1 MTTKTATPEK
11 RSVPLR
17 SAGWI
22 LTALLLAYAAL
33 LHNGI
38 GPIPS
43 NLESNWYNPSRFL
56 LDAIMASGRGDAM
69 ESVGSAIALL
79 ALPALVTAVAVFF
92 TTRSAVARMLSTA
105 SVIAVVFF
113 VYYGVGA
120 PGVWSFFH
128 WRWSACVV
136 LFSLCLGIALT
147 APLLA
152 ESWKRQSWPLRL
164 ILYLPLFA
172 AAVVFER
179 NVTGTDDSLIFA
191 ISPWPV
197 VQVFGLEVFASII
210 AVLLVGVA
218 IGLWMSS
225 RSPGRTAGGRIAVS
239 IVAAMVVLA
248 LPTLALWLG
257 AMQGLLPF
265 RATPGLLAV
274 TATIALTTFAIA
286 AKVSVSRRSFT
297 LAGRARSWALGGL
310 LLVLP
315 LLVGQTLTRL
325 DYTSTRDGGAQQIID
340 ALQRHFEK
348 ESLYP
353 EELTELVDAGELE
366 EIPRPRIGFA
376 LLSQQDFL
384 YQSFG
389 TGYILEF
396 SAPRWI
402 QCAYNPP
409 YQDEYEEEYEED
421 EELEDLGGAWS
432 CPSKPPEL
440 W

>member
-1 MTTKTATPEK
+1 VTTAETTPAEEA
-11 RSVPLR
+11 VPLPW
-17 SAGWI
+17 AGWI

-33 LHNGI
+33 LHKGI

-56 LDAIMASGRGDAM
+56 LDALMASGRGDAM

-79 ALPALVTAVAVFF
+79 VLPALVTAVAVFF

-105 SVIAVVFF
+105 SVMAAAVF
-113 VYYGVGA
+113 VYYGVQA

-179 NVTGTDDSLIFA
+179 NVTGTDDTLIFA

-210 AVLLVGVA
+210 TVLLVGVA
-218 IGLWMSS
+218 LGLWVVN
-225 RSPGRTAGGRIAVS
+225 RGLKRTPGDLIALS
-239 IVAAMVVLA
+239 IVAAVAVVA
-248 LPTLALWLG
+248 VPTLALWLG
-257 AMQGLLPF
+257 AKQGLLPF
-265 RATPGLLAV
+265 RATPALLGI
-274 TATIALTTFAIA
+274 TATIALATFAIA
-286 AKVSVSRRSFT
+286 GKLSATRRSFT
-297 LAGRARSWALGGL
+297 VADRARLWALGGL
-310 LLVLP
+310 LLGLP
-315 LLVGQTLTRL
+315 LFVGQTLTRL
-325 DYTSTRDGGAQQIID
+325 DYTTTRDGRAQQVID

-366 EIPRPRIGFA
+366 EVPQPRIGFA
-376 LLSQQDFL
+376 LFSQQDFI
-384 YQSFG
+384 YQNFG
-389 TGYILEF
+389 TGYLLEF

-402 QCAYNPP
+402 QCAYSPP
-409 YQDEYEEEYEED
+409 WPDMTEED
-421 EELEDLGGAWS
+421 LEEGEDLGGSWS